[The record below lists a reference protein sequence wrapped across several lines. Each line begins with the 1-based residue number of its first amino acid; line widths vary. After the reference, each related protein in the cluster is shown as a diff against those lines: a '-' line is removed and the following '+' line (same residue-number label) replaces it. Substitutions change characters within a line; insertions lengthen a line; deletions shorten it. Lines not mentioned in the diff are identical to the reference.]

1 MTYDQRC
8 YDLALVFLEDEI
20 FDLRERAAWAHRL
33 AQEIQ
38 STIETTIEDVRCRP
52 GAEG

>member
-1 MTYDQRC
+1 MSYDQRC

-20 FDLRERAAWAHRL
+20 VNPRERAAWAHRL

-38 STIETTIEDVRCRP
+38 STIETTIEDVRCRDE
-52 GAEG
+52 A